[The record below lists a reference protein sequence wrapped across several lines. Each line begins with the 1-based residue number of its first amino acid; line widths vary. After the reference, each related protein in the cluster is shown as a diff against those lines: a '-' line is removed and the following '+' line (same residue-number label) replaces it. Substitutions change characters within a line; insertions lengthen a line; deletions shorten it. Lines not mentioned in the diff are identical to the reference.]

1 MVLISFFSFFF
12 SCHYYSF
19 EQNSGVLTFPIDTI
33 YMVIQSWHLIV
44 LYFLLHGLHFV
55 ITLRVLKL
63 VSSFHMT
70 LFHYGAKGV
79 KDIDRT
85 GRCHQSNIMPDNIF
99 SVNITQC
106 ITCGC
111 CFFVRMC
118 ACLGVI
124 FWTPFIRRERMLSFF
139 TITGKL

>member
-1 MVLISFFSFFF
+1 MFLVRFFSFFF
-12 SCHYYSF
+12 SYHYYSF
-19 EQNSGVLTFPIDTI
+19 EYISGALTFPIDKM
-33 YMVIQSWHLIV
+33 YMVRQSWHLIV

-85 GRCHQSNIMPDNIF
+85 GGYHQSNIMPDNMF

-111 CFFVRMC
+111 CFFVCMC
-118 ACLGVI
+118 VCVFRGDILG
-124 FWTPFIRRERMLSFF
+124 SFYS
-139 TITGKL
+139 